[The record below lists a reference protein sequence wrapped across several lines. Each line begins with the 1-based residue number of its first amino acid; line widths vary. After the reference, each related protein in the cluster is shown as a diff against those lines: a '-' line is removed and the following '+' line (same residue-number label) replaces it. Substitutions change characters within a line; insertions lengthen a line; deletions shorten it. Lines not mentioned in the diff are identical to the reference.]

1 MRPFGDFFVDTIAA
15 SIKPSSPEDETR
27 QALRLL
33 SFDELVEIRI
43 PQSGRTGVVRGY
55 FDDLDAAVSAVREY
69 DGRVPGIYFTLNPIR
84 RELLAR
90 AANRFELYAKSS
102 ATDDDV
108 LRRAWLPID
117 VDPIRASGISS
128 SEEEHRASIAKAYE
142 IKRWLASQGWP
153 EPVIADSGNGAH
165 LLYRIDLP
173 NDANSLQLCKSVLEA
188 VAFEFDDDESTIDQT
203 VANAARIWKLY
214 GTMACKGDSLD
225 DRPHRRA
232 KIVSIPLAIDPVPA
246 ELLRQLVLPD
256 ELTVSPKSPIK
267 IGSSLDVAS
276 WLASHNLDVLRAAPW
291 KDGTRWILEQCPF
304 NSAHNDASAV
314 VVKLGNGA
322 LSFRCHHNGCRDKKW
337 SHLRRLFEPHYREV
351 GSLKADPSLDSPWPP
366 LELPVQQ
373 LPAVQPFDANLLP
386 DAFRGY
392 LMDIAERL
400 QCPPDFAAAAAVT
413 FAGAVLGRRMGIK
426 PKRRDDWLVVPNL
439 WGAAIGRPG
448 VMKTP
453 AISQVVKFL
462 NSLEQES
469 RRTFE
474 QARAEYERSNEIQV
488 MDAENARRLAKEMM
502 KKGAREEAERKLSEI
517 PDLGPG
523 PTRTR
528 YIVNDTTVEKLGEI
542 LSENPNGVVLVRDE
556 LVGFLKGLD
565 KPGNDTQR
573 AFMLE
578 AWNGEGRF
586 VYDRITRETVEIEAA
601 CVSIFGGIQPGPFS
615 SYLKDALVNGSG
627 DDGLMQ
633 RFQLVVWPDVPLEW
647 RNVDRWPNMAA
658 KEQMRRAFHFLATVD
673 SALGER
679 DEFDPDGI
687 PFLRFEDDAQV
698 LFDSWREELE
708 LNLRR
713 GAEHAAIESHL
724 SKYRSLIPSLALIC
738 HLVDAGSGPVS
749 KDALVR
755 ALNWGRYLETHV
767 RRVYSVGMSADS
779 SAAEELIKLIRRG
792 ALSSPFRVRDVYR
805 NGHSGLD
812 TAALVQ
818 TAVEMLESYG
828 ALRGVSV
835 TDTGGRPVVEYHIHP
850 ELLGGKQ

>member
-1 MRPFGDFFVDTIAA
+1 METIGA
-15 SIKPSSPEDETR
+15 SIQPASPQDEMR

-33 SFDELVEIRI
+33 NFDELVEIRI
-43 PQSGRTGVVRGY
+43 PQSGKTGVVRGY
-55 FDDLDAAVSAVREY
+55 FDDLDTAVRAVSEY
-69 DGRVPGIYFTLNPIR
+69 DGRVPGIYVTLNPIR

-108 LRRAWLPID
+108 LSRVWLPID
-117 VDPIRASGISS
+117 VDPIRASGISA
-128 SEEEHRASIAKAYE
+128 SEEEHRAAIAKAHD
-142 IKRWLASQGWP
+142 IKRWLSSQGWP
-153 EPVIADSGNGAH
+153 EPIIADSGNGAH

-173 NDANSLQLCKSVLEA
+173 NDATSLQLCKSALEA

-203 VANAARIWKLY
+203 VSNAARIWKLY
-214 GTMACKGDSLD
+214 GTMACKGDSLQ

-232 KIVSIPLAIDPVPA
+232 KILSVPSTLESVSA
-246 ELLRQLVLPD
+246 ELLGRIVLPE
-256 ELTVSPKSPIK
+256 ELTRTGTSPVK
-267 IGSSLDVAS
+267 IGVSLDVS
-276 WLASHNLDVLRAAPW
+276 GWLASHSIDVLRRAPW
-291 KDGTRWILEQCPF
+291 KDGTRWVLKQCPF
-304 NSAHNDASAV
+304 NAAHTDASAV
-314 VVKLGNGA
+314 VVKLSNGA

-337 SHLRRLFEPHYREV
+337 SDLRRLFEPSYREGRSISSDV
-351 GSLKADPSLDSPWPP
+351 SIDSPWPTP
-366 LELPVQQ
+366 ELPVQQ
-373 LPAVQPFDANLLP
+373 LPEVQPFDESLLP
-386 DAFRGY
+386 EAFRGFI
-392 LMDIAERL
+392 MDIADRL
-400 QCPPDFAAAAAVT
+400 QCPPDFAAVAAMT

-474 QARAEYERSNEIQV
+474 QARAEYERSNQIQL
-488 MDAENARRLAKEMM
+488 MDADNARKLAKEMM

-517 PDLGPG
+517 PELAPG

-542 LSENPNGVVLVRDE
+542 LSENPNGVILVRDE

-578 AWNGEGRF
+578 AWNGDGRF
-586 VYDRITRETVEIEAA
+586 VYDRIIRETVEIEAA

-615 SYLKDALVNGSG
+615 SYLKEALANGSG

-633 RFQLVVWPDVPLEW
+633 RFQLVVWPDVPQEW
-647 RNVDRWPNMAA
+647 QNVDRWPNVAA
-658 KEQMRRAFHFLATVD
+658 REQMRQAFHFLATVD
-673 SALGER
+673 ASLGER
-679 DEFDPDGI
+679 DEFHPDGI
-687 PFLRFEDDAQV
+687 PFLRFADDAQT
-698 LFDSWREELE
+698 LFDSWRKQLE
-708 LNLRR
+708 LTLRK

-779 SAAEELIKLIRRG
+779 SAAHELIKLIRRG
-792 ALSSPFRVRDVYR
+792 SLSSPFRVRDVYR

-812 TAALVQ
+812 SSALVQ

-828 ALRGVSV
+828 ALRGVAV

-850 ELLGGKQ
+850 ELLGSN

>member
-1 MRPFGDFFVDTIAA
+1 VENVAF
-15 SIKPSSPEDETR
+15 SIQPPSFTDEMQ
-27 QALRLL
+27 QALHILN
-33 SFDELVEIRI
+33 FDGLVEIRI
-43 PQSGRTGVVRGY
+43 PQSGRTKVVRGY
-55 FDDLDAAVSAVREY
+55 FDDFDAAVHAVEQY
-69 DGRVPGIYFTLNPIR
+69 DGRVPGIYVNLNPIR

-90 AANRFELYAKSS
+90 AANRLEPYANTSV
-102 ATDDDV
+102 TDDDIV
-108 LRRAWLPID
+108 RRTWLPID

-128 SEEEHRASIAKAYE
+128 SDAEHQAALDKAHV
-142 IKRWLASQGWP
+142 IKAWLTGQGWP
-153 EPVIADSGNGAH
+153 EPIMADSGNGAH

-173 NDANSLQLCKSVLEA
+173 NDATSLQLCKSVLEA
-188 VAFEFDDDESTIDQT
+188 VAFEFDDEESTIDQT

-214 GTMACKGDSLD
+214 GTMACKGDSLE

-232 KIVSIPLAIDPVPA
+232 RIISTPPDIEPAPA
-246 ELLRQLVLPD
+246 ELLKQIALSE
-256 ELTVSPKSPIK
+256 ELSRSGDSPIK
-267 IGSSLDVAS
+267 IGASLDVAG
-276 WLASHNLDVLRAAPW
+276 WLASHNLEVLRTASW
-291 KDGTRWILEQCPF
+291 KDGMRWVLKQCPF
-304 NSAHNDASAV
+304 NSAHTDASAV
-314 VVKLGNGA
+314 VVKFGNGA

-337 SHLRRLFEPHYREV
+337 SNLRRLFEPDYREG
-351 GSLKADPSLDSPWPP
+351 GSPKADASIDSPWPA
-366 LELPVQQ
+366 LELPEQQ
-373 LPAVQPFDANLLP
+373 LPEVQPFDKDLLP

-392 LMDIAERL
+392 IMDIAERL
-400 QCPPDFAAAAAVT
+400 QCPPDFAAAAAMT

-426 PKRRDDWLVVPNL
+426 PKRHDDWLVVPNL

-453 AISQVVKFL
+453 AISQVVHFL

-469 RRTFE
+469 RRTFQ
-474 QARAEYERSNEIQV
+474 QARAEYERSNEIQI

-517 PDLGPG
+517 PELAPG

-542 LSENPNGVVLVRDE
+542 LAENANGVILVRDE

-578 AWNGEGRF
+578 AWNGDGRF

-601 CVSIFGGIQPGPFS
+601 CVSIFGGIQPGPFAA
-615 SYLKDALVNGSG
+615 YLKDALVNGSG

-633 RFQLVVWPDVPLEW
+633 RFQLVVWPDVSLEW
-647 RNVDRWPNMAA
+647 RNVDRLPNVATR
-658 KEQMRRAFHFLATVD
+658 EQMRRAFHFLATVE
-673 SALGER
+673 STLGER
-679 DEFDPDGI
+679 DEFDPEGI
-687 PFLRFEDDAQV
+687 PFLRFDDDAQV

-708 LNLRR
+708 LTLRR

-724 SKYRSLIPSLALIC
+724 SKYRSLIPSIALIC
-738 HLVDAGSGPVS
+738 HLVDAGAGPVS
-749 KDALVR
+749 KDALAR

-779 SAAEELIKLIRRG
+779 SAAHELIKLIRRG
-792 ALSSPFRVRDVYR
+792 KLSSPFRIRDVYR
-805 NGHSGLD
+805 NEHRGLD
-812 TAALVQ
+812 KSSLVQ

-835 TDTGGRPVVEYHIHP
+835 TDTGGRSVVEYHIHP